1 MHNFT
6 KSQVNVGC
14 FMKNVKTIAIF
25 IGMIAFNYT
34 ALILWVDASII
45 EQNGRLN
52 ANDQYVYLINANSDK
67 K

>member
-1 MHNFT
+1 
-6 KSQVNVGC
+6 
-14 FMKNVKTIAIF
+14 MKNVKTIAIF

-34 ALILWVDASII
+34 ALILWVDDSII

-52 ANDQYVYLINANSDK
+52 ANDQYAYLINANSDK